1 MKKDLRGRKALSCA
15 PELAEVA
22 ASPAF
27 ASVKVED
34 LRKLAEL
41 VRDHSGG
48 CLDGISRESATA
60 FGGTSRHRYQ
70 SARRALLALVGADHP
85 ASTAVA
91 AAIGDLRAPRREGAR
106 HRDDRTRNAIL
117 RENRWGPFRSIDAT
131 RTMPMIQLR
140 ALDRFL
146 VFCERRGR
154 GTETEDFLAFV
165 ADQNSSMLLRTLRE
179 GLEELLTPAH
189 PAVMAAEQARSLK
202 EADRYRRRKPQPTAK
217 DKTRPLIA
225 SVPRD
230 ELPADWITLFET
242 LLAGKRCR
250 GRKLAAK
257 SVENMTGAARQL
269 VRAARD
275 HGLPDEISLDTL
287 GAYDITLEARG
298 VRASSR
304 QILFVSLYTLAKRLG
319 VEDDLLA
326 DLGDLV
332 GHYTRAA
339 KREVKVKEARL
350 ADLPDLQT
358 IFDRANAF
366 LDQAPKVLDRRRR
379 ITLYVDAA
387 AMAFLSLVP
396 LRNKDTCLYWGREI
410 RYIGGDDPAEWGL
423 DDHGEP
429 VAYYLDLRTSKTD
442 SALSGPLA
450 PILTPFLDALILRG
464 RDERMLPDLRDAI
477 MRSQP
482 PVFPKSNGDVRSVR
496 NLSSRWREQLGTGCV
511 ISRTRI
517 HTLLGALGEHGRRA
531 ALALCAQR
539 SPRTAKWYEAD
550 GLQRR
555 RMVES
560 QEMIAGLIEVGAE
573 EEALLARL

>member
-1 MKKDLRGRKALSCA
+1 MRKDLRGREALSCA
-15 PELAEVA
+15 PELADVA

-41 VRDHSGG
+41 VRDYSGG
-48 CLDGISRESATA
+48 ALDGISRESAAA

-91 AAIGDLRAPRREGAR
+91 AAFGNLRAPKREGLR
-106 HRDDRTRNAIL
+106 HRDDRTRDAIL
-117 RENRWGPFRSIDAT
+117 RENRWTPFRAIDAT

-146 VFCERRGR
+146 VFCERHGR
-154 GTETEDFLAFV
+154 GTETDDFMAFV
-165 ADQNSSMLLRTLRE
+165 ADQDSSMLLRTLRE
-179 GLEELLTPAH
+179 GLEKLLTTAH

-202 EADRYRRRKPQPTAK
+202 EADRYRRRKPQAAAK
-217 DKTRPLIA
+217 DTTRPLMA

-230 ELPADWITLFET
+230 ELARGSGHVLDRLCCQLPPAKAL
-242 LLAGKRCR
+242 
-250 GRKLAAK
+250 
-257 SVENMTGAARQL
+257 
-269 VRAARD
+269 ARD
-275 HGLPDEISLDTL
+275 HGLPDEISFDTV
-287 GAYDITLEARG
+287 GAYDRTLEARG

-319 VEDDLLA
+319 VEGDLLA
-326 DLGDLV
+326 DIGDLV

-350 ADLPDLQT
+350 ADLPDLQA

-366 LDQAPKVLDRRRR
+366 LDHAPEVLDRRRR
-379 ITLYVDAA
+379 TSLYVDAA
-387 AMAFLSLVP
+387 AMTFLSLVP
-396 LRNKDTCLYWGREI
+396 LRNKDTCLYWGRQI
-410 RYIGGDDPAEWGL
+410 RYIGDDDPAEWGL

-429 VAYYLDLRTSKTD
+429 VSYYLDLRTSKTD
-442 SALSGPLA
+442 SALSGPLS

-477 MRSQP
+477 MRSQA

-517 HTLLGALGEHGRRA
+517 HTLLGVLGERGRRA

-550 GLQRR
+550 GLQRQ

-560 QEMIAGLIEVGAE
+560 QEMIAELIEMGAE